1 MLIRVSWAVGELGS
15 TGADVVM
22 ISVAKAFSLIW
33 LSWVVGELVKNSELS
48 WLGVAAK
55 LEFML
60 EQMTSSMKSDATKN
74 CLEDR
79 LSISL
84 CVCECGDL

>member
-1 MLIRVSWAVGELGS
+1 MG

-33 LSWVVGELVKNSELS
+33 LLQVVGELGKATAMVLNSELN

-55 LEFML
+55 LEFM
-60 EQMTSSMKSDATKN
+60 
-74 CLEDR
+74 
-79 LSISL
+79 
-84 CVCECGDL
+84 

>member
-1 MLIRVSWAVGELGS
+1 MEAFLLIRVSWVVGELG

-33 LSWVVGELVKNSELS
+33 LLQVVGELGKATAMVLNSELN

-55 LEFML
+55 LEFM
-60 EQMTSSMKSDATKN
+60 
-74 CLEDR
+74 
-79 LSISL
+79 
-84 CVCECGDL
+84 